1 MGTRYLSA
9 ASATQLAV
17 LTAML
22 ALCLNLSAGLSE
34 HETRLYQLYGDRV
47 FSVRAAV
54 AESGSLYRFDQ
65 HDMMELQDGLR
76 DEGIAV
82 AGLNLSYIDARE
94 IEAAIDGVAARSH
107 QLPTRVALV
116 DATPLYLDIAGIPG
130 PDSPDYSVL
139 TTSEADAP
147 NQNAYTQVTYAQ
159 VVSAQ
164 PCIISEDLAS
174 RLFQRDSSVGLSLVV
189 SGGRQLVVVDEATNE
204 HLLPMIEELTPAGLV
219 HRPERFVIY
228 RPVLDPTASGS
239 YGYLLFRIQGNTSL
253 IDGMKSV
260 SHILTS
266 RYPELQSDVYS
277 EYERFAKQWAL
288 TRSALTVVI
297 AAAFIG
303 YAIAGACMYA
313 EMRGAFSAGPEMTVR
328 VTLGAAPRSIAA
340 LIIRRTLAKGVLAG
354 CAGCVLYLLA
364 SWVGVS
370 IPGLPLEDIGIRA
383 MPAITGVL
391 AAVLTALAAAVS
403 SMGNVSALGPSVG
416 SGRPY
421 AAEM

>member
-22 ALCLNLSAGLSE
+22 ALCLNLSTGLSE

-47 FSVRAAV
+47 FSVRAVLAD
-54 AESGSLYRFDQ
+54 SGSLYRFDQ
-65 HDMMELQDGLR
+65 HDMMVLQDGLR
-76 DEGIAV
+76 DQGIAV

-94 IEAAIDGVAARSH
+94 IEAAVDGVATRTH
-107 QLPTRVALV
+107 QAPTRVALV
-116 DATPLYLDIAGIPG
+116 DASPLYFDIAGLPLGLHSPG
-130 PDSPDYSVL
+130 SAVL
-139 TTSEADAP
+139 TPSEDYARG
-147 NQNAYTQVTYAQ
+147 QYTYTQVG
-159 VVSAQ
+159 SAQ
-164 PCIISEDLAS
+164 PCVISRDLAS
-174 RLFQRDSSVGLSLVV
+174 RLFQRDSSVGLSLVL

-204 HLLPMIEELTPAGLV
+204 YLVPIIEELTPAGLV

-228 RPVLDPTASGS
+228 RPVLDQTASGS
-239 YGYLLFRIQGNTSL
+239 YGYLLFQIQGNTSL
-253 IDGMKSV
+253 IDAMKSV
-260 SHILTS
+260 SHFLTS

-277 EYERFAKQWAL
+277 EYERFAEQSAL

-313 EMRGAFSAGPEMTVR
+313 EATSAFSAGREMTVR
-328 VTLGAAPRSIAA
+328 MTVGAGPRSIAA
-340 LIIRRTLAKGVLAG
+340 LIIRRALTRGVLAG

-370 IPGLPLEDIGIRA
+370 IPELPLEEIGIRTL
-383 MPAITGVL
+383 PAIAGV
-391 AAVLTALAAAVS
+391 AGAVLTALAAAVS
-403 SMGNVSALGPSVG
+403 SMGKVSALGPSVG
-416 SGRPY
+416 FGRPY
-421 AAEM
+421 AAGM